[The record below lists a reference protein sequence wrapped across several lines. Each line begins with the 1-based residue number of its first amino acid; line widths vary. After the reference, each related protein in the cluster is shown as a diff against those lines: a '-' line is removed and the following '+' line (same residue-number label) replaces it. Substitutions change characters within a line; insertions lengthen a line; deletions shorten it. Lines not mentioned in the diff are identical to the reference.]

1 MGKKIKKLVSK
12 TIGGKAGL
20 FGDLSDDAEKDAKQ
34 QAELTRQ
41 QQEQQRMQLQTTQDN
56 MAADLR
62 GENLANVVAGGSAD
76 QFSVSTDPT
85 KKRRVGGLTA
95 ALGGL

>member
-1 MGKKIKKLVSK
+1 MGKKVKKLVSK

-20 FGDLSDDAEKDAKQ
+20 FGDLSDSAEKDAEY
-34 QAELTRQ
+34 QAELTRR
-41 QQEQQRMQLQTTQDN
+41 QQEQQQQELQNVQNN

-76 QFSVSTDPT
+76 EFSTSTDPT